1 MIWHNLPQ
9 IEKIET
15 EDGFKPVSNLNGTTG
30 TWKMIIDIF
39 KETGINTRRLFDT
52 SLYSVTLKMIY
63 LNFSIMFG

>member
-1 MIWHNLPQ
+1 MWHNLSQ

-15 EDGFKPVSNLNGTTG
+15 EDGLKPVPNLHGTTG
-30 TWKMIIDIF
+30 AWKMIIDIF

-52 SLYSVTLKMIY
+52 TLYSVTLKMIY